1 MNTLLGRFLNHR
13 IYLNITFSATGRALS
28 LAPKTSHLTFLALL
42 VVGGVYGYFQHT
54 KPQET
59 MVAGHSVIG
68 SQEQLSSLN
77 TEVKSLQED
86 NEFKERQLKAYAQE
100 LGVLES
106 RLERFDSIT
115 EKLMDDKNVGKRL
128 KADIKEID
136 GKGSVA
142 TPELTLENID
152 NMDERIA
159 GLQDRADDIEAVLQ
173 STMNFVTQGQV
184 RSKQQPHLWPTVN
197 HRTYL
202 SSRYGWRKNPF
213 AKTKRQ
219 WHAGVDIAGGMGAP
233 IVTAA
238 NGLVT
243 FAGYRYGYGLMVEV
257 KHEGDVYTRY
267 AHLKST
273 IAKNGDVV
281 KAGDVVALM
290 GSTGR
295 STGPHLHLEVL
306 VSGQKVDPL
315 PFIKGKW
322 REARKIARANVD
334 PRYTKYL
341 TKNKVAKK

>member
-1 MNTLLGRFLNHR
+1 MLGRFLNHR

-28 LAPKTSHLTFLALL
+28 LAPKTSTISFCLL
-42 VVGGVYGYFQHT
+42 IVFGSVYGYFQHT

-59 MVAGHSVIG
+59 LVAGHSVIG
-68 SQEQLSSLN
+68 SQEQLSALD
-77 TEVKSLQED
+77 TEVKKLQED
-86 NEFKERQLKAYAQE
+86 NSFKERQLKAYAQE

-106 RLERFDSIT
+106 RLERFDAIT
-115 EKLMDDKNVGKRL
+115 EKLMDDENVGKRL
-128 KADIKEID
+128 KSDIQEID
-136 GKGSVA
+136 GKGSVS
-142 TPELTLENID
+142 TPSLTLENIE
-152 NMDERIA
+152 NMDERIGA
-159 GLQDRADDIEAVLQ
+159 LQERADDIEAVLQ
-173 STMNFVTQGQV
+173 TTMNFVTQGQV
-184 RSKQQPHLWPTVN
+184 RSQQQPHLWPTVN

-202 SSRYGWRKNPF
+202 SSRFGWRKNPF
-213 AKTKRQ
+213 AETKRQ

-233 IVTAA
+233 IVAAA

-273 IAKNGDVV
+273 IAKNGDII
-281 KAGDVVALM
+281 KAGDVLALM

-295 STGPHLHLEVL
+295 STGPHLHFEVL

-315 PFIKGKW
+315 PFIKDKW
-322 REARKIARANVD
+322 REARKVARANTD
-334 PRYTKYL
+334 PRYTEYL